1 MIPTLYKGI
10 EIEIP
15 DVKVSRVQEECTVF
29 GLLDLPVLVVVLH
42 VKNVYNLITTR
53 KLSLILLPVDQWKI
67 WQLFLEILKEVFF
80 G

>member
-15 DVKVSRVQEECTVF
+15 YVKVSRVQEECAVF

-42 VKNVYNLITTR
+42 VKNVYNFVT
-53 KLSLILLPVDQWKI
+53 P
-67 WQLFLEILKEVFF
+67 
-80 G
+80 